1 MSNAIYL
8 GTTIDTPAV
17 APESGDYTSAIGKAV
32 NHLRHGRKVPYDTA
46 RELMDEGIDL
56 PALEAATARQF
67 ND

>member
-1 MSNAIYL
+1 MSNAMYL

-17 APESGDYTSAIGKAV
+17 APGGDGYTSAIGKAV

-56 PALEAATARQF
+56 PALEASTRRQL